1 MSNGMHVPRD
11 GRCCDKML
19 ISNEG
24 DNGLALKHVR
34 HLWYTDWFGSYTI
47 RHLLRPLIFSNL
59 AINMHIPIHFYLSLS
74 ARHPLNYANQLK
86 FSRWFFDVC
95 SIDAWVL
102 IQIKFYLCSPKSL
115 FTVDTFSAHPLPLEP
130 QNSKTGKIRNLRK
143 NHRGGILLPRT
154 DRCAIDVICTEPKNM
169 VITIPLECLKHPWV
183 PESVDSLILIQTQV
197 DSVGPGV
204 NVLHVVR
211 SECWVQE
218 YVESVNPEILEV

>member
-154 DRCAIDVICTEPKNM
+154 DRRAINVTNTEHRTWHN
-169 VITIPLECLKHPWV
+169 
-183 PESVDSLILIQTQV
+183 SLQ
-197 DSVGPGV
+197 
-204 NVLHVVR
+204 
-211 SECWVQE
+211 QE
-218 YVESVNPEILEV
+218 LMQ